1 MIDMKDLRENPDKYR
16 RGAELKNVKVD
27 IDAILRLDEQ
37 WRSSQTEFE
46 RLRAEQN
53 QKGKEIAAL
62 KDPEQKKAAVGA
74 MAQHKARM
82 KEEEERAESF
92 DTGDA
97 ENHPSLAAPDL
108 PSHDALAAEV
118 ERFLRDHG
126 RGGD

>member
-1 MIDMKDLRENPDKYR
+1 MFWFPYPGRTKDGRMIDMKDLRENPDKYR

-82 KEEEERAESF
+82 KEEEERAK
-92 DTGDA
+92 A
-97 ENHPSLAAPDL
+97 
-108 PSHDALAAEV
+108 AAEQ
-118 ERFLRDHG
+118 RDG
-126 RGGD
+126 LLWQVPQPPD